1 MTGRD
6 RFRPCRRVLPAA
18 AVSAAPPVAR
28 YCVSVEMAPEAVTRA
43 REAVAAGFPEVGVVA
58 GSAFADAV
66 LLVVSELV
74 ANVGRH
80 APRCPIADVELTAGA
95 GHLVVGVAD
104 GEPRLPALGP
114 GEMGAGLELV
124 AELAAA
130 YGGGIGAKPTVN
142 RDGKVVLVRF
152 RMPSFQAVP
161 LKEVRGDRRVKGD
174 GT

>member
-6 RFRPCRRVLPAA
+6 RFRPCRRVRPAA
-18 AVSAAPPVAR
+18 AVSAVPPPVAR

-43 REAVAAGFPEVGVVA
+43 REAVTKGLAEVGVMED
-58 GSAFADAV
+58 SAFADAV

-80 APRCPIADVELTAGA
+80 APRCPIADVELTVGA

-104 GEPRLPALGP
+104 DEPRLPALGP
-114 GEMGAGLELV
+114 GELGAGLQVV

-130 YGGGIGAKPTVN
+130 HGGGIGAKQTVN

-152 RMPSFQAVP
+152 RMPS
-161 LKEVRGDRRVKGD
+161 
-174 GT
+174 